1 MCKEGEQLVLFD
13 LGSSLGK
20 TCPALSAREPRRGR
34 TSGSSSKKSAKL
46 IAIPFLSLDLT
57 PGHGNLLGESYWEL
71 LSPWLGG
78 SWTLN
83 TGVSPREGRV
93 SSLSQILEDSPPRK
107 YYLSRKACLGIL
119 RRARERGKPL
129 PPQLEA
135 ALKAQAGLTVYL
147 TPLEPPLAF
156 HMNQRDEAIDLGETA
171 GALMAT
177 NNMQMQT
184 FVTAFATNQRDEV
197 RDLHDVAGA
206 LSAQPG
212 VKQQTYVAGCLNPW
226 DTQQTRVF
234 TPEGTAPTLAGADGC
249 GGRNPGGLVFD
260 ADEAEPR
267 TCLTP
272 WDTQQARITTPGGVS
287 PTINSGEAKP
297 GGRVFA
303 AGFCAGAGPSAG
315 GIGYHEELAP
325 TLKGS
330 SSGNMMPSVLCMGRP
345 NGAPAQT
352 QRSGLR
358 GERRSGGM
366 SEPPPSGGGEG
377 YGPCDDAMMPSVL
390 CLNDQGGRVME
401 CSEDISGT
409 LRAQEHGHQPLIF
422 ENHGID
428 ARYTGPHKVAPTLSA
443 RAGTGGNNLSLV
455 MQEEEPVFCITG
467 NAIDRQPENGGNG
480 LGVQEDIAYTLTAT
494 DHHAVFARQR
504 CDKFQEGGV
513 ASTQSSRQQKEATDL
528 IYQETVGTFTSS
540 DSKGPNAQYVS
551 QDKLIV
557 EAPLLIR
564 RLTPRECERLQGYPD
579 DWTALPGAADSP
591 RYRALG
597 NSVAIPCV
605 DYLMRGMALVLRAG

>member
-297 GGRVFA
+297 GGRFFA

-377 YGPCDDAMMPSVL
+377 YGACDDAMMPSVL

-605 DYLMRGMALVLRAG
+605 EYLMHGMALVLRAG

>member
-1 MCKEGEQLVLFD
+1 M
-13 LGSSLGK
+13 
-20 TCPALSAREPRRGR
+20 
-34 TSGSSSKKSAKL
+34 
-46 IAIPFLSLDLT
+46 SLDLT
-57 PGHGNLLGESYWEL
+57 PGNGNLLGEFEWEI
-71 LSPWLGG
+71 LSPWLSG

-93 SSLSQILEDSPPRK
+93 CSLSRILEDSPPRK

-147 TPLEPPLAF
+147 TPLPGGGTVA
-156 HMNQRDEAIDLGETA
+156 
-171 GALMAT
+171 
-177 NNMQMQT
+177 
-184 FVTAFATNQRDEV
+184 AFAANQRDEV

-212 VKQQTYVAGCLNPW
+212 MKQQTFVAGIVSKGNGDCFLAPERHTSLSSGGGQAGQGYPCILTADCLNPW
-226 DTQQTRVF
+226 DTQQTRIF

-249 GGRNPGGLVFD
+249 GGRNPGGLVIN
-260 ADEAEPR
+260 ADRDGA
-267 TCLTP
+267 CLTP
-272 WDTQQARITTPGGVS
+272 WDTQQARITAPDGVS

-297 GGRVFA
+297 GGLVFA

-315 GIGYHEELAP
+315 SIGYQEEVSP
-325 TLKGS
+325 TLKAS
-330 SSGNMMPSVLCMGRP
+330 ASGN
-345 NGAPAQT
+345 
-352 QRSGLR
+352 
-358 GERRSGGM
+358 
-366 SEPPPSGGGEG
+366 
-377 YGPCDDAMMPSVL
+377 MMPSVL
-390 CLNDQGGRVME
+390 CLNDQGGQIME
-401 CSEDISGT
+401 LSENVSGT
-409 LRAQEHGHQPLIF
+409 LRAQEHGHQPLVF

-428 ARYTGPHKVAPTLSA
+428 ARYTGPHTVAPTLSC
-443 RAGTGGNNLSLV
+443 RAGTGGNNLPLV
-455 MQEEEPVFCITG
+455 SQGEPQVFCITG

-480 LGVQEDIAYTLTAT
+480 LGIQADVAYTLTAT

-504 CDKFQEGGV
+504 CDKFQKGGV
-513 ASTQSSRQQKEATDL
+513 ASTQSAHQHKEATDL
-528 IYQETVGTFTSS
+528 VYQETVGALTAC

-551 QDKLIV
+551 SDKLLL

-564 RLTPRECERLQGYPD
+564 RLTPRECERLQGFPD

-605 DYLMRGMALVLRAG
+605 EYLMHGMALVLRAG

>member
-1 MCKEGEQLVLFD
+1 M
-13 LGSSLGK
+13 
-20 TCPALSAREPRRGR
+20 
-34 TSGSSSKKSAKL
+34 
-46 IAIPFLSLDLT
+46 SLDLT
-57 PGHGNLLGESYWEL
+57 PGHGNLLGESYWEI

-93 SSLSQILEDSPPRK
+93 CSLSRILEDSPPRK

-129 PPQLEA
+129 PPQLEM
-135 ALKAQAGLTVYL
+135 ALKAQAGLTVYI
-147 TPLEPPLAF
+147 TPVP
-156 HMNQRDEAIDLGETA
+156 DA
-171 GALMAT
+171 GT
-177 NNMQMQT
+177 
-184 FVTAFATNQRDEV
+184 VTAFAANQRDEV

-206 LSAQPG
+206 ISAQPG
-212 VKQQTYVAGCLNPW
+212 IKQQTFVADCLNPW

-249 GGRNPGGLVFD
+249 GGRNPGGLVITGD
-260 ADEAEPR
+260 PAGDG

-272 WDTQQARITTPGGVS
+272 WDTQQARITAPGGVS

-297 GGRVFA
+297 GGLVFA

-325 TLKGS
+325 TLKAAP
-330 SSGNMMPSVLCMGRP
+330 SGNMMPSVLCMNRQ
-345 NGAPAQT
+345 NGAPTQT

-358 GERRSGGM
+358 GERRSSEM
-366 SEPPPSGGGEG
+366 SEPSPLGGGEG
-377 YGPCDDAMMPSVL
+377 YGACDDAMMPSVL
-390 CLNDQGGRVME
+390 CLNDQGGSVME
-401 CSEDISGT
+401 CSEDVSGT
-409 LRAQEHGHQPLIF
+409 LRAQEHGHQPLVF

-428 ARYTGPHKVAPTLSA
+428 ARYTGPHSVSPTITA
-443 RAGTGGNNLSLV
+443 RFGSGGNNCPLV
-455 MQEEEPVFCITG
+455 TQEEPQVFCITG

-480 LGVQEDIAYTLTAT
+480 LGVQEDVAYTLTAT

-513 ASTQSSRQQKEATDL
+513 ASTQSSRQHKEATDL
-528 IYQETVGTFTSS
+528 VYQETVGALTAG
-540 DSKGPNAQYVS
+540 DYKGPNSQYVA

-557 EAPLLIR
+557 EVPLLIR

-605 DYLMRGMALVLRAG
+605 EYLMHGMALVLKAG

>member
-377 YGPCDDAMMPSVL
+377 YGACDDAMMPSVL

-480 LGVQEDIAYTLTAT
+480 LRIQEDIAYTLTAT

-504 CDKFQEGGV
+504 CNKFRESGV

-605 DYLMRGMALVLRAG
+605 EYLMHGMALVLRAG

>member
-1 MCKEGEQLVLFD
+1 M
-13 LGSSLGK
+13 
-20 TCPALSAREPRRGR
+20 
-34 TSGSSSKKSAKL
+34 
-46 IAIPFLSLDLT
+46 SLDLT
-57 PGHGNLLGESYWEL
+57 PGHGNLLGEYEWEI

-93 SSLSQILEDSPPRK
+93 SSLSAILEDSPHQK

-135 ALKAQAGLTVYL
+135 ALKAQAGLTVYV
-147 TPLEPPLAF
+147 TPIPGTGTIA
-156 HMNQRDEAIDLGETA
+156 
-171 GALMAT
+171 
-177 NNMQMQT
+177 
-184 FVTAFATNQRDEV
+184 AFAANQRDEV

-212 VKQQTYVAGCLNPW
+212 MKQQTFVAGVVSKGNGDCFLTPERHTSLSGGGGQAGQGYPCVLTSDCLNPW
-226 DTQQTRVF
+226 DTQQARVF

-249 GGRNPGGLVFD
+249 GGRNPGGLVFTGGSAGD
-260 ADEAEPR
+260 GA
-267 TCLTP
+267 CLTP
-272 WDTQQARITTPGGVS
+272 WDTQQTRITTLGGVS

-297 GGRVFA
+297 GGLVFA

-330 SSGNMMPSVLCMGRP
+330 SSGN
-345 NGAPAQT
+345 
-352 QRSGLR
+352 
-358 GERRSGGM
+358 
-366 SEPPPSGGGEG
+366 
-377 YGPCDDAMMPSVL
+377 MMPSVL

-428 ARYTGPHKVAPTLSA
+428 ARYTGPHKVAPSLSA

-480 LGVQEDIAYTLTAT
+480 LGIQEDIAYTLTAT

-504 CDKFQEGGV
+504 CDKFWEGGV

-528 IYQETVGTFTSS
+528 IYQETVGTLTSS
-540 DSKGPNAQYVS
+540 DCKGPNAQYVS

-605 DYLMRGMALVLRAG
+605 EYLMHGMALVLKAG